1 MTLST
6 NNRRPVSSNYP
17 HKKKGLKWSN
27 YVQTCPIIFGGV
39 AFKYTE
45 NIWLVKKK
53 RKPEKP
59 VQKILGHGTV
69 NTK

>member
-6 NNRRPVSSNYP
+6 NNRRLVSSNY
-17 HKKKGLKWSN
+17 KKKEKEKIDEWSN

-53 RKPEKP
+53 GKP
-59 VQKILGHGTV
+59 
-69 NTK
+69 